1 MKNPNPYEILGIA
14 ENSDI
19 NTIRKAY
26 RKLAMFWHP
35 DRNAAADAVQ
45 KFQIIKAAY
54 EELLEQLENINDYEN
69 NFAENDNKNNKK
81 NNKKDNK
88 KNDIH
93 LDVYITLLEGF
104 SGCQKLVEFQRVQ
117 ICKTCNGNGDYE
129 NSQTNFCQ
137 HCHGTGRSSGGFG
150 KPLQKC
156 NFCNGKGFTSRKIC
170 QDCQGQGNISQ
181 TITLN
186 VQIPKGILQGGELR
200 LHHQGEQP
208 NQEESQKGIEA
219 GDLYLNI
226 HFDEDKNFVLVEN
239 ANLYLK
245 QALTINLLDFFA
257 ETKIEIPQINGEFLQ
272 HKLNAEDYENGKI
285 ILKNCG
291 YVGFGKN
298 SKNGDL
304 IVPLD
309 IKIPK
314 NLSTKHKKNLQK
326 ILEEIKE

>member
-1 MKNPNPYEILGIA
+1 MEIPNSYEILGIA

-35 DRNAAADAVQ
+35 DRNSAPDAVQ
-45 KFQIIKAAY
+45 KFQTIKAAY
-54 EELLEQLENINDYEN
+54 EELLEQLENINDYEEN
-69 NFAENDNKNNKK
+69 NQQSKQN
-81 NNKKDNK
+81 NK

-104 SGCQKLVEFQRVQ
+104 TGCQKLVEFQRIQ
-117 ICKTCNGNGDYE
+117 ICETCHGNGDYE
-129 NSQTNFCQ
+129 DKQSHFCQ
-137 HCHGTGRSSGGFG
+137 HCHGSGRISKGFG
-150 KPLQKC
+150 SPLQKC
-156 NFCNGKGFTSRKIC
+156 NFCGGKGFTLRKIC
-170 QDCQGQGNISQ
+170 PDCQGQGSISQ

-186 VQIPKGILQGGELR
+186 VQIPAGISENGELR

-208 NQEESQKGIEA
+208 NKNELQNGVES
-219 GDLYLNI
+219 GDLYLHI
-226 HFDEDKNFVLVEN
+226 HFSEDGKFALAEN

-245 QALTINLLDFFA
+245 QAITINLFDFFA
-257 ETKIEIPQINGEFLQ
+257 ETKIEIPLLNGELLQ
-272 HKLNAEDYENGKI
+272 HKLNTDDYENGKI
-285 ILKNCG
+285 IFKNYG

-304 IVPLD
+304 IVPLS
-309 IKIPK
+309 IEIPK
-314 NLSTKHKKNLQK
+314 NLTAKHKKNLQK